1 MLYISQILGFSKLEA
16 KAINENDANLA
27 LDVIDMQTA
36 RLWYISKTFTDI
48 VEEMAKEER
57 LKGGEENG
65 NNK

>member
-48 VEEMAKEER
+48 IEDIEHNER
-57 LKGGEENG
+57 LKDGVKNG
-65 NNK
+65 